1 MGAYSVAEAKAHFS
15 EILNRVEAGE
25 RVTIT
30 RRGTPVATVVRPSSK
45 SAEAAPVRQIDWRAI
60 ATFRRTLP
68 PSKVSATDLI
78 RKMRDAGF

>member
-1 MGAYSVAEAKAHFS
+1 MAAYTVAEAKAHLS

-30 RRGTPVATVVRPSSK
+30 RRGTPVAAVVRPSSR
-45 SAEAAPVRQIDWRAI
+45 AARATPASQIDWNAI
-60 ATFRRTLP
+60 AAFRRTLP
-68 PSKVSATDLI
+68 KSKISAADLI

>member
-1 MGAYSVAEAKAHFS
+1 MGAYTVAEAKAHLS

-30 RRGTPVATVVRPSSK
+30 RRGTPVAVVARPSK
-45 SAEAAPVRQIDWRAI
+45 AAATLIPPQIDWNAI
-60 ATFRRTLP
+60 AAFRRTMP
-68 PSKVSATDLI
+68 RSKMPASELV